1 MAIESMYV
9 FTGDEVVATD
19 LPAKLNENF
28 AKTETNMLKTVNNVA
43 QDENHNI
50 NVTEL
55 IPKQITSNTN
65 LNNLVTSGEYTFT
78 KGSATITNSP
88 TPNSFFLTVLR
99 NNALVK
105 QVVTEVVLDDPI
117 TYTRVLSG
125 SSWSPW
131 VEGGKVKTIN
141 SIKPDDSG
149 NVDLSSMDYA
159 VRSEIG
165 IWKPSEEVSVGDVR
179 YLNGRENAGIVL
191 ECIEAG
197 TTGSEQPTISD
208 NTDNIIANFTSNDRI
223 GHMRLIFNL
232 AEKDADE
239 IIALGIAY
247 NRTTYPELWEYVQ
260 SRPDLLLTETEWQAK
275 YAETN
280 GKFVPYYSSGNGTS
294 TFRTPLLSAYAK
306 GADSVDGVGNYLE
319 AGLPNITGGQA
330 VPIYRISSEST
341 DTIWS
346 GALGK
351 RYVNQS
357 KADMPSVEN
366 DNGFYNST
374 LFLDASRANPIY
386 GNSDTVAPETMQG
399 IWVIKAIGIIID
411 NNNTDISN
419 VLNGITEF
427 ESKVI
432 PIEKGGTNATSASQA
447 CANIGALPT
456 SGGTMT
462 GGIYFNNPDFGITKD
477 SNSYG
482 GYDVGWSWGDK
493 KGSGVGFR
501 GIDYTKENER
511 GAFSLYARN
520 ETNSASL
527 DGYPDGNLRWNN
539 KEIALKE
546 SLSMPSSNYIN
557 ISISGFVANSDSK
570 TYSNIYTAL
579 VDGWAYIY
587 CTLSS
592 SPTSGYKV
600 VLHNSTKGYS
610 VRYIHTKTAIGRD
623 ISFMM
628 PMSKGDV
635 LNIETAWVSS
645 IGSLRFYYAKS
656 GV

>member
-165 IWKPSEEVSVGDVR
+165 IWKPSESVSVGDVR

-197 TTGSEQPTISD
+197 TTGSEQPTISE

-294 TFRTPLLSAYAK
+294 TFRTPLLSAYIK
-306 GADSVDGVGNYLE
+306 GADSTNSLGSYLS
-319 AGLPNITGGQA
+319 AGLPNITGKITPVSTQRSGTSA
-330 VPIYRISSEST
+330 NDMGVSSAGAITASYY
-341 DTIWS
+341 DNS
-346 GALGK
+346 GGSGSSGTG
-351 RYVNQS
+351 RV
-357 KADMPSVEN
+357 
-366 DNGFYNST
+366 T
-374 LFLDASRANPIY
+374 LNIDASLSNPIY
-386 GNSDTVAPETMQG
+386 GNSTTVTPETMQG
-399 IWVIKAIGIIID
+399 IWVIKAFGVVT
-411 NNNTDISN
+411 NNGNTDLN
-419 VLNGITEF
+419 DVLNGVTEL
-427 ESKVI
+427 E
-432 PIEKGGTNATSASQA
+432 TNKLS
-447 CANIGALPT
+447 T

-462 GGIYFNNPDFGITKD
+462 GSIIFDTPTQTNIKN
-477 SNSYG
+477 SNDENAFHIYG
-482 GYDVGWSWGDK
+482 GSNATNGAVLALYGQNLVAETISESAVGGFALQTKKITGDDDGLNYYTLIGSPNGILSWKQKPVETVYYD
-493 KGSGVGFR
+493 
-501 GIDYTKENER
+501 N
-511 GAFSLYARN
+511 
-520 ETNSASL
+520 
-527 DGYPDGNLRWNN
+527 GNLIRY
-539 KEIALKE
+539 
-546 SLSMPSSNYIN
+546 SNGLQIICGSFSYVNSDTYIIFPLPFVN
-557 ISISGFVANSDSK
+557 ASYKIVPISINNNGFPIIVSTQATQFRILARPAGASTGELASGSYFE
-570 TYSNIYTAL
+570 
-579 VDGWAYIY
+579 YI
-587 CTLSS
+587 
-592 SPTSGYKV
+592 
-600 VLHNSTKGYS
+600 
-610 VRYIHTKTAIGRD
+610 AIGRW
-623 ISFMM
+623 
-628 PMSKGDV
+628 K
-635 LNIETAWVSS
+635 
-645 IGSLRFYYAKS
+645 
-656 GV
+656 

>member
-55 IPKQITSNTN
+55 IPKQITRNTN

-88 TPNSFFLTVLR
+88 TSNSFFLTVLR

-141 SIKPDDSG
+141 SIQPDDSG

-165 IWKPSEEVSVGDVR
+165 IWKPSESVSVGDVR

-197 TTGSEQPTISD
+197 TTGSEQPIVSN

-275 YAETN
+275 YTETN
-280 GKFVPYYSSGNGTS
+280 GKFVPYYSNGNGTS
-294 TFRTPLLSAYAK
+294 TFRTPLLSAYIK
-306 GADSVDGVGNYLE
+306 GADSTNSLGSYLS
-319 AGLPNITGGQA
+319 AGLPNITGTIESRPHTSGNTQYGGA
-330 VPIYRISSEST
+330 VVGA
-341 DTIWS
+341 S
-346 GALGK
+346 GAFKFTKMTSTTTNTGCAESST
-351 RYVNQS
+351 QS
-357 KADMPSVEN
+357 GN
-366 DNGFYNST
+366 DVTTFSAQT
-374 LFLDASRANPIY
+374 SNPIY
-386 GNSDTVAPETMQG
+386 GNSTTVTPETMQG

-419 VLNGITEF
+419 ILNGISELETRVTPTGTIYAF
-427 ESKVI
+427 AGNNIPSGYLPCNGGAISRKTYADLFAVI
-432 PIEKGGTNATSASQA
+432 GTTYGDGDGSTTFNLPNLTDKFIQGSNTAGTVKSAGLPNITGSANISFDDINIGGAFYISGDKDKWAGTNTGNSRHLLDFDASKSDA
-447 CANIGALPT
+447 
-456 SGGTMT
+456 
-462 GGIYFNNPDFGITKD
+462 IYG
-477 SNSYG
+477 
-482 GYDVGWSWGDK
+482 
-493 KGSGVGFR
+493 
-501 GIDYTKENER
+501 
-511 GAFSLYARN
+511 
-520 ETNSASL
+520 
-527 DGYPDGNLRWNN
+527 
-539 KEIALKE
+539 
-546 SLSMPSSNYIN
+546 
-557 ISISGFVANSDSK
+557 NSD
-570 TYSNIYTAL
+570 TVQPPAL
-579 VDGWAYIY
+579 TMHYIIKY
-587 CTLSS
+587 
-592 SPTSGYKV
+592 
-600 VLHNSTKGYS
+600 
-610 VRYIHTKTAIGRD
+610 
-623 ISFMM
+623 
-628 PMSKGDV
+628 
-635 LNIETAWVSS
+635 
-645 IGSLRFYYAKS
+645 
-656 GV
+656 